1 MRAIACFIYQ
11 PHAVQTYA
19 PHYHRN
25 GRNNNSANKRR
36 STTNALTTQQ
46 MQRVQMQRVQDI
58 VANMQGQEVA
68 SPGIGAIAGNTTSS
82 LTAGG
87 GTFGAVGAANL
98 ILQN

>member
-1 MRAIACFIYQ
+1 
-11 PHAVQTYA
+11 
-19 PHYHRN
+19 
-25 GRNNNSANKRR
+25 
-36 STTNALTTQQ
+36 
-46 MQRVQMQRVQDI
+46 MQRVQDI